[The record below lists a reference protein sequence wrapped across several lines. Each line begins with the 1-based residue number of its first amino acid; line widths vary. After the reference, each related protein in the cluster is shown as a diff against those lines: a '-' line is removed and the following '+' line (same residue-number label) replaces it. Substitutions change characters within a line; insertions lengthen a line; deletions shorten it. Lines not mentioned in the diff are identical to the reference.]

1 MAAQNV
7 HQKSQMSVYT
17 CTTPTK
23 SNLDSGEP
31 GTSVLEGRYACVLR
45 IIGFTH
51 YIPLPIEYNKV
62 LPKVRFNF
70 VSALQTLFHSFCGR
84 NLRVTQLASSGSGIL
99 TRYSNQDIY
108 LVCSPLPGQSI
119 EDPLIRW
126 LAHRLLAGARVS
138 LSCGCLH

>member
-1 MAAQNV
+1 MKKCEQLHTFHFRRDTGSSKNQDSMAAQNV

-51 YIPLPIEYNKV
+51 YIRYPLSITKYSQRFV
-62 LPKVRFNF
+62 LILLLPCKHRFT
-70 VSALQTLFHSFCGR
+70 VS
-84 NLRVTQLASSGSGIL
+84 VVEI
-99 TRYSNQDIY
+99 
-108 LVCSPLPGQSI
+108 
-119 EDPLIRW
+119 
-126 LAHRLLAGARVS
+126 
-138 LSCGCLH
+138 